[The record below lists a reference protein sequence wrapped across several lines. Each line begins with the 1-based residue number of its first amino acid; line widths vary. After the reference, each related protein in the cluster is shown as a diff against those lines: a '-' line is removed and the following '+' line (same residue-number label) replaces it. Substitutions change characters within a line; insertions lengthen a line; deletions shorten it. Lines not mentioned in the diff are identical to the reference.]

1 MRSSERR
8 QFGDELVHPTLLPD
22 GVPDDDAFRHH
33 SSLEVETI
41 GFQEFPPQVD
51 SIAQV
56 RRFVRRTLESA
67 GVSNEHIFDCQLIAD
82 ELATNAV
89 RYAGSMF
96 SVAVELT
103 DSFIRVCVR
112 DDSDSLPVERDVS
125 AEALGGRGLT
135 LVSGTSSSWGIV
147 SLGLG
152 KETWA
157 DVWDDGLRAVAP
169 VGVPSEVGGVGE
181 VESMLLTI
189 QERNLS

>member
-1 MRSSERR
+1 MRISERR
-8 QFGDELVHPTLLPD
+8 QFGDELEHPSLLPE

-33 SSLEVETI
+33 SSLEVQTI
-41 GFQEFPPQVD
+41 GFQEFPPHVD
-51 SIAQV
+51 CIAQV

-89 RYAGSMF
+89 RYAGSVF

-103 DSFIRVCVR
+103 ASFIRICVR
-112 DDSDSLPVERDVS
+112 DDSDSLPVERDVP

-135 LVSGTSSSWGIV
+135 LVSGTSSNWGIV

-157 DVWDDGLRAVAP
+157 DVWDDGLRVDAP
-169 VGVPSEVGGVGE
+169 VAVRSEVGGGGV
-181 VESMLLTI
+181 VEPMWLNI
-189 QERNLS
+189 QERNIS